1 MLKLQIKG
9 ETSSFTI
16 HTSNE
21 ADESPVVIVI
31 GRELRRMS
39 RLLIFLIARYTIVGS
54 TRAEHVLA
62 GGYQIVSA
70 SPPPPQKMIA
80 WVSKNLANQ
89 SVKLLTLRPSFA
101 HRKLME
107 LGPVQSS

>member
-62 GGYQIVSA
+62 GGSQIVSD
-70 SPPPPQKMIA
+70 SPLPPTPPA
-80 WVSKNLANQ
+80 EDDS
-89 SVKLLTLRPSFA
+89 
-101 HRKLME
+101 
-107 LGPVQSS
+107 LGQ

>member
-39 RLLIFLIARYTIVGS
+39 RLLIFLIARYTIRGS

-62 GGYQIVSA
+62 GGYQIVSDSPLPPL
-70 SPPPPQKMIA
+70 SPPA
-80 WVSKNLANQ
+80 EDDS
-89 SVKLLTLRPSFA
+89 
-101 HRKLME
+101 
-107 LGPVQSS
+107 LGQ